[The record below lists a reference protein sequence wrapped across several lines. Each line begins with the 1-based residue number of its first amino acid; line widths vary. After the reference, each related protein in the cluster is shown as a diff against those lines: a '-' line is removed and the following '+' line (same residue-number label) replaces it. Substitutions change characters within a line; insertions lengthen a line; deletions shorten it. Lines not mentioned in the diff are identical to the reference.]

1 MPMIMKSEQ
10 NLHDKLEAWADETA
24 KAYDKIASDRH
35 ATEHVDL
42 PFYTQ
47 SPLDCVSEA
56 PRLLIAGINPG
67 SDGSYTAQK
76 ENPNWDIKKGM
87 DGKHLL
93 KGNFCR
99 QDDGKTAWEHRCKWN
114 YWHGL
119 KKYFS
124 KIVPEAEWEDS
135 TKVVL
140 TNASFFA
147 TKKADDISESLLRKT
162 LPYTIELVK
171 ILAPKRI
178 AFFGAGCFGRLQ
190 EMSRCLTGEDAFR
203 FTGKEL
209 YHGIY
214 ICRFN
219 GIQCYC
225 LPHPAFKS
233 NELFD
238 LVASTVAY
246 LNDNVSDL
254 EEIDIE
260 DTKRNDLIAPCLAA
274 YEQRCAGKQAS
285 PSGKAAGAVYEYLKE
300 NFLKGLSTYG
310 GKDWRYKLTDE
321 IGLTAK
327 PGEGK
332 IHIRHIGFEN
342 GPNYVERPEYYSDEK
357 KFRDILKQSGWDI
370 DACSHAWL
378 GTKKMGAES
387 GEALVN
393 ELKRLRKKL
402 Q

>member
-24 KAYDKIASDRH
+24 KAYEKIASDRH
-35 ATEHVDL
+35 ATERVDL

-47 SPLDCVSEA
+47 SPLDGVSEA

-76 ENPNWDIKKGM
+76 ENPNWDVKKGM

-99 QDDGKTAWEHRCKWN
+99 QDDGKTAWEHRHEWN
-114 YWHGL
+114 YWRGL
-119 KKYFS
+119 KKYFRH
-124 KIVPEAEWEDS
+124 IIPEAEWEDP

-162 LPYTIELVK
+162 LPYTIELLK

-178 AFFGAGCFGRLQ
+178 AFFGAGCFDRLC
-190 EMSRCLTGEDAFR
+190 CLTREDAFR

-246 LNDNVSDL
+246 LDDGFSSL
-254 EEIDIE
+254 EEMDIE
-260 DTKRNDLIAPCLAA
+260 EIKRKDLIAPRLAA
-274 YEQRCAGKQAS
+274 YERRCAGKRAS
-285 PSGKAAGAVYEYLKE
+285 SSGKAADAVYEYLKE
-300 NFLKGLSTYG
+300 NFLKRLPTYG
-310 GKDWRYKLTDE
+310 GKDWRYKLTGE

-327 PGEGK
+327 PGSGK
-332 IHIRHIGFEN
+332 IQVRHINFEN
-342 GPNYVERPEYYSDEK
+342 SKHYGAGFYPDEK
-357 KFRDILKQSGWDI
+357 KFRDILKKDFGYDTKSYREV
-370 DACSHAWL
+370 WL
-378 GTKKMGAES
+378 GTKKLGTES
-387 GEALVN
+387 GEDLIN
-393 ELKRLRKKL
+393 ELKRLRKELK
-402 Q
+402 

>member
-1 MPMIMKSEQ
+1 MLMNMKKE
-10 NLHDKLEAWADETA
+10 LEAWADETA

-35 ATEHVDL
+35 SKERVDL

-47 SPLDCVSEA
+47 SPLDGISGN

-99 QDDGKTAWEHRCKWN
+99 QNDGKTAWEQRNKWS
-114 YWHGL
+114 YWRGL

-124 KIVPEAEWEDS
+124 KIVPEAEWEDPM
-135 TKVVL
+135 KVVL

-171 ILAPKRI
+171 ILTPKRI
-178 AFFGAGCFGRLQ
+178 AFFGTGCFDRLR
-190 EMSRCLTGEDAFR
+190 EMSCCLTGEDAFE

-219 GIQCYC
+219 EIQCYC

-238 LVASTVAY
+238 LVASTIAY
-246 LNDNVSDL
+246 LDDSFSSL

-260 DTKRNDLIAPCLAA
+260 EIKRNNLIAPRLAA
-274 YEQRCAGKQAS
+274 YELRCAGKRAS
-285 PSGKAAGAVYEYLKE
+285 SSGKTADAVYEYFKE
-300 NFLKGLSTYG
+300 NFLKGLPTYG
-310 GKDWRYKLTDE
+310 GKDWRYKLTEE
-321 IGLTAK
+321 IGLTVK

-342 GPNYVERPEYYSDEK
+342 GPSYGKDGTEYYPDEK
-357 KFRDILKQSGWDI
+357 KFRNILEKSGWDI
-370 DACSHAWL
+370 YTDSHAWL
-378 GTKKMGAES
+378 GTKKLGTES
-387 GEALVN
+387 GKDLVD
-393 ELKRLRKKL
+393 ELERLRKELK
-402 Q
+402 

>member
-1 MPMIMKSEQ
+1 MCWTFSRCSGTGKF
-10 NLHDKLEAWADETA
+10 
-24 KAYDKIASDRH
+24 SDAAMFTRNGG
-35 ATEHVDL
+35 
-42 PFYTQ
+42 
-47 SPLDCVSEA
+47 
-56 PRLLIAGINPG
+56 RII
-67 SDGSYTAQK
+67 
-76 ENPNWDIKKGM
+76 
-87 DGKHLL
+87 
-93 KGNFCR
+93 
-99 QDDGKTAWEHRCKWN
+99 
-114 YWHGL
+114 
-119 KKYFS
+119 
-124 KIVPEAEWEDS
+124 PEAEWEDP

-171 ILAPKRI
+171 ILTPKRI
-178 AFFGAGCFGRLQ
+178 AFFGAGCFNRLQ

-203 FTGKEL
+203 FIGKEL

-219 GIQCYC
+219 GVQCYC

-246 LNDNVSDL
+246 LSDNVSDL

-274 YEQRCAGKQAS
+274 YEQRCAGKQAL

-300 NFLKGLSTYG
+300 NFLKGLPTYG
-310 GKDWRYKLTDE
+310 GKDWRYKLTGE

-327 PGEGK
+327 PGSGK
-332 IHIRHIGFEN
+332 IQVRHINFEN
-342 GPNYVERPEYYSDEK
+342 SKHYGAGFYPDEK
-357 KFRDILKQSGWDI
+357 KFRDILKNDFGYDTESYREV
-370 DACSHAWL
+370 WL
-378 GTKKMGAES
+378 GTKKLGTVS
-387 GEALVN
+387 GEDLTN
-393 ELKRLRKKL
+393 ELKRLRKELK
-402 Q
+402 